1 MKNIRRGVFE
11 TNSSSSHSISIA
23 NSDGILDTIMPD
35 ENGNI
40 VLTVG
45 EFGWDWERINDSLT
59 KANYCAVDVQN
70 DPDKLRMLRDVI
82 MDHTGCSDVIFQI
95 EGYID
100 HKSIGNSSEAFVS
113 YATLKNCIFN
123 PNSYI
128 FTGNDNG
135 RESPNFYDV
144 GREFHYKYRLEIDD
158 TSMVELFENL
168 PNKDDIEDSID
179 RIIERHDFNKYTD
192 QNQNYNFD
200 DDDDDDKDPSEEN
213 FWSFVP
219 YIDTNY
225 KGNKFGSLTR
235 MEQGVI
241 LLFKLEDVYAEANH
255 DNPGWHG
262 EYLGRKVAA
271 IKEVN
276 FRIVEL

>member
-23 NSDGILDTIMPD
+23 NSDGVLDTIMPD
-35 ENGNI
+35 EHGNI
-40 VLTVG
+40 VLTGG
-45 EFGWDWERINDSLT
+45 EFGWAWERINDSLT

-70 DPDKLRMLRDVI
+70 NPDKLRMLRDVI

-100 HKSIGNSSEAFVS
+100 HESVGNSSEAFVS

-123 PNSYI
+123 PDSYI

-135 RESPNFYDV
+135 REPPNFYDV
-144 GREFHYKYRLEIDD
+144 GREFHYKYRLEMDD
-158 TSMVELFENL
+158 TNMVELFENQ

-179 RIIERHDFNKYTD
+179 RIIERHDFNKYAD
-192 QNQNYNFD
+192 QNQNYNFY
-200 DDDDDDKDPSEEN
+200 DDDDDDKDPPEEN

-219 YIDTNY
+219 YIDTDY

-241 LLFKLEDVYAEANH
+241 LLFKLQDVYAEVNH
-255 DNPGWHG
+255 DNPDWHG
-262 EYLGRKVAA
+262 EHLGRKVVT